1 MLHIR
6 RQDDRSVWDNHLG
19 QEQDLFSSGL
29 KVMRLGIPCEVQYNI
44 LCYTAKK
51 VFFPSSLFNISVKSH
66 RDIDTPMLHSAL
78 YSTVKVNHST
88 VLNDILL

>member
-29 KVMRLGIPCEVQYNI
+29 KVMRLGIPCEVQYI